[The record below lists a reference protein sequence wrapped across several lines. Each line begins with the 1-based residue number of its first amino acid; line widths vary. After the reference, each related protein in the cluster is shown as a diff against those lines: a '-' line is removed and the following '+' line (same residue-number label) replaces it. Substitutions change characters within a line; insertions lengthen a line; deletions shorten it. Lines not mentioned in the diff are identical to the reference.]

1 MNEIQRNFTRLVEEA
16 TGHQCVCELL
26 FHPTRKWRFDYAI
39 PAAMVAIEVEGGAY
53 TQGRHT
59 RGRGFEADMEKY
71 NTAEAMG
78 WHVLR
83 VTPERLCAPKTI
95 GIICQ
100 TVRMQYVIRHNLG
113 AFEIAVKPKP
123 QNIETREDMMIK
135 HIYLQHAAQDL
146 TRQICPDL
154 EDQLMKNIE
163 ESLKK

>member
-16 TGHQCVCELL
+16 TGHQCVCELM

-39 PAAMVAIEVEGGAY
+39 PAAQVAIEVEGGAY

-83 VTPERLCAPKTI
+83 FTPDRLCAPVTIELVHRTVVNAMGEIPHLQEIEKAIKT
-95 GIICQ
+95 
-100 TVRMQYVIRHNLG
+100 M
-113 AFEIAVKPKP
+113 PK
-123 QNIETREDMMIK
+123 NIETR
-135 HIYLQHAAQDL
+135 
-146 TRQICPDL
+146 
-154 EDQLMKNIE
+154 
-163 ESLKK
+163 

>member
-16 TGHQCVCELL
+16 TGHQCVCELM

-39 PAAMVAIEVEGGAY
+39 PAAQVAIEVEGGAY

-83 VTPERLCAPKTI
+83 FTPDRLCAPVTI
-95 GIICQ
+95 ELVHR
-100 TVRMQYVIRHNLG
+100 TVVNAMG
-113 AFEIAVKPKP
+113 EIPHLP
-123 QNIETREDMMIK
+123 EIEKAIK
-135 HIYLQHAAQDL
+135 KL
-146 TRQICPDL
+146 P
-154 EDQLMKNIE
+154 KNIE
-163 ESLKK
+163 MAVKELPLKKR

>member
-83 VTPERLCAPKTI
+83 FTPEWLCAPKTI
-95 GIICQ
+95 ELVHRAVVNAMG
-100 TVRMQYVIRHNLG
+100 
-113 AFEIAVKPKP
+113 EIPHL
-123 QNIETREDMMIK
+123 QEIEKAIK
-135 HIYLQHAAQDL
+135 EI
-146 TRQICPDL
+146 P
-154 EDQLMKNIE
+154 KNIE
-163 ESLKK
+163 RR

>member
-39 PAAMVAIEVEGGAY
+39 HAAQVAIEVEGGAY

-83 VTPERLCAPKTI
+83 VTPERLCAPVTIELVHRTVVNAMGEIPHLHEIEKAIKT
-95 GIICQ
+95 
-100 TVRMQYVIRHNLG
+100 M
-113 AFEIAVKPKP
+113 P
-123 QNIETREDMMIK
+123 
-135 HIYLQHAAQDL
+135 
-146 TRQICPDL
+146 
-154 EDQLMKNIE
+154 KNIE
-163 ESLKK
+163 RR

>member
-1 MNEIQRNFTRLVEEA
+1 MNEIHLNEIQRNFTRLIEEA

-39 PAAMVAIEVEGGAY
+39 PAAQVAIEVEGGAY

-95 GIICQ
+95 EMIKICIKVAFRQ
-100 TVRMQYVIRHNLG
+100 MGRIEYAVTPIPDG
-113 AFEIAVKPKP
+113 FEIR
-123 QNIETREDMMIK
+123 T
-135 HIYLQHAAQDL
+135 L
-146 TRQICPDL
+146 
-154 EDQLMKNIE
+154 
-163 ESLKK
+163 

>member
-39 PAAMVAIEVEGGAY
+39 PAAQVAIEVEGGAY

-83 VTPERLCAPKTI
+83 VTPDRLCAPVTI
-95 GIICQ
+95 E
-100 TVRMQYVIRHNLG
+100 MIRTATAIAMGEMERLTHVTIDPK
-113 AFEIAVKPKP
+113 EIEMAIQRIPED
-123 QNIETREDMMIK
+123 IER
-135 HIYLQHAAQDL
+135 
-146 TRQICPDL
+146 R
-154 EDQLMKNIE
+154 
-163 ESLKK
+163 LK